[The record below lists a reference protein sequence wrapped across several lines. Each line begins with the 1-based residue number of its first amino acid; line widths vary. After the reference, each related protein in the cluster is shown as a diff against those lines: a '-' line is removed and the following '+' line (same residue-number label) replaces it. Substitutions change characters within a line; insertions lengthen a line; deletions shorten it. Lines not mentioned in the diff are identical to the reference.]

1 MTLDL
6 TETIIA
12 KSDQLNADDL
22 IGGAITVTITNVK
35 KIVGDQPVAIHY
47 QGDNGKPYLPCK
59 SMRRVLFQIWGKDGL
74 KYIGKSMTLF
84 RDPEV
89 TWGGQKVGGIRI
101 SHMSEL
107 KSEVTLP
114 LTAAKSSK
122 KPYKVKPL
130 EIVDNLLSLKDAADN
145 ASKLG
150 MDSLQAWW
158 GTLSTADQA
167 KIKPHMGVYKEKA
180 AAVVVEADIE
190 VTEEGVEVDEK
201 II

>member
-22 IGGAITVTITNVK
+22 IAGPITITVTNVK
-35 KIVGDQPVAIHY
+35 KIVGDQPVAIYY

-59 SMRRVLFQIWGKDGL
+59 SMRRVLLQIWGKDGL

-107 KSEVTLP
+107 KAEVTLP
-114 LTAAKSSK
+114 LTATKSSK

-130 EIVDNLLSLKDAADN
+130 ETVDNLLALKSAADN
-145 ASKLG
+145 AAQAG
-150 MDSLQAWW
+150 MDNLQAWW
-158 GTLSTADQA
+158 TTLS
-167 KIKPHMGVYKEKA
+167 
-180 AAVVVEADIE
+180 
-190 VTEEGVEVDEK
+190 
-201 II
+201 